1 MGRPGQSGQI
11 TVPNITTLIISSEI
25 GESQKERTKKRR
37 RRKKKW
43 RGGRRRKEE
52 DIWIPCGIHDPNSHQ
67 TQQGVAIFFFPR
79 WSEEKKKKKLQQIL
93 RLLCDSS

>member
-1 MGRPGQSGQI
+1 MGDFIFGSAINSLQPESILLKLERAKKKEPRK
-11 TVPNITTLIISSEI
+11 
-25 GESQKERTKKRR
+25 GEEEKKMK
-37 RRKKKW
+37 RRKKKK
-43 RGGRRRKEE
+43 GRRY
-52 DIWIPCGIHDPNSHQ
+52 IWIPCGIHDPNSHQ